1 MSDLITPSRPALPP
15 LLARF
20 VAATAGRN
28 MTRPAYLVVLI
39 GVATMILLTVNPAY
53 EAAHHWVDAILWACL
68 AFFAFEW
75 LVRIRHAVLAERGA
89 AYMTSFRGAMDAAAV
104 LAVPAAILLGAPPK
118 TAWLLSVLWLVKG
131 IPAGPGRRQLWRV
144 LGRG

>member
-1 MSDLITPSRPALPP
+1 MSDLINPSRPMLPP
-15 LLARF
+15 LIARF

-28 MTRPAYLVVLI
+28 MTRPAYAVVLI

-75 LVRIRHAVLAERGA
+75 LVRLRHAVMSQRGG
-89 AYMTSFRGAMDAAAV
+89 AYMTSFRGVMDAAAV
-104 LAVPAAILLGAPPK
+104 LAVPAAGLLGA
-118 TAWLLSVLWLVKG
+118 A
-131 IPAGPGRRQLWRV
+131 
-144 LGRG
+144 

>member
-1 MSDLITPSRPALPP
+1 MSDLINTSKPALPP

-39 GVATMILLTVNPAY
+39 RVATMILLTVNPAY

-75 LVRIRHAVLAERGA
+75 LVRIRHAMTSQRGA
-89 AYMTSFRGAMDAAAV
+89 GYLTSFRGAVDAAAV
-104 LAVPAAILLGAPPK
+104 LAVPAAILLGAPAR
-118 TAWLLSVLWLVKG
+118 TAWL
-131 IPAGPGRRQLWRV
+131 
-144 LGRG
+144 